1 MPGTITED
9 DKYYAYQWIWKKV
22 QESMRGAP
30 TSIFD
35 VGKAYEAYHALRFF
49 WPEGGEG
56 SAERLT
62 VWANRYLDGFQWQQ
76 MWNFIFSQTE
86 QELQLLQL
94 QQQSQPA
101 SSSCPSLAQQQNS
114 NDAGRSISQVLQD
127 TSRLGGL
134 PVLTSNDIDMEL
146 GPLGPIQTNQLIPP
160 LPPAQQQNSND
171 AVRSYDQASQ
181 ERSNFILEERRNL
194 LLGEMFNISGAALKP
209 QPLQSQPASSRLA
222 SPAQQ
227 QNYLAIQQPNI
238 LRPQTTSMLL
248 SPQLDETQ
256 QQQLQPIKDSA
267 VALNP
272 QQPQA
277 TYRGRTEHDWGSI
290 TRHQW
295 RTLTN
300 RQIAQILGIDNPR
313 TVSNYRL
320 RNNLPRGP
328 KDTKYNW
335 GSITRHQW
343 ETLTNRQIA
352 RILGCNDPTI
362 VCHHRLRHNL
372 PRGPRG

>member
-1 MPGTITED
+1 
-9 DKYYAYQWIWKKV
+9 
-22 QESMRGAP
+22 
-30 TSIFD
+30 
-35 VGKAYEAYHALRFF
+35 
-49 WPEGGEG
+49 
-56 SAERLT
+56 
-62 VWANRYLDGFQWQQ
+62 
-76 MWNFIFSQTE
+76 
-86 QELQLLQL
+86 
-94 QQQSQPA
+94 
-101 SSSCPSLAQQQNS
+101 
-114 NDAGRSISQVLQD
+114 
-127 TSRLGGL
+127 
-134 PVLTSNDIDMEL
+134 
-146 GPLGPIQTNQLIPP
+146 
-160 LPPAQQQNSND
+160 
-171 AVRSYDQASQ
+171 
-181 ERSNFILEERRNL
+181 
-194 LLGEMFNISGAALKP
+194 
-209 QPLQSQPASSRLA
+209 
-222 SPAQQ
+222 
-227 QNYLAIQQPNI
+227 
-238 LRPQTTSMLL
+238 MLL

-277 TYRGRTEHDWGSI
+277 TYRGRAEHDWASI
-290 TRHQW
+290 TDDQW

-320 RNNLPRGP
+320 RHNLPRGP
-328 KDTKYNW
+328 MDTKYNW